1 MLLYLVTKNHSFSDG
16 NKRIAA
22 TLFLWFMAGNGILYN
37 PDGSKRIADNTLVA
51 LTLMIAESRTDEVQL
66 FNALQKGAVTANR
79 NVAVPQCAYSTVIQ
93 LRDWLPDAVGGVC
106 WFGMDN
112 PGQSP
117 RVPIFCGTTDLPEM
131 FKICGNHRYRLDAAL
146 WHYRQANKLATVRW
160 GNARK
165 ILEKNLLHF
174 ERKGLEELPMVE
186 QRYAELV
193 KSQGEEAAKAYL
205 TDYTKDFIGA
215 TLLRWDEMTAKYWND
230 YRFGF

>member
-1 MLLYLVTKNHSFSDG
+1 
-16 NKRIAA
+16 
-22 TLFLWFMAGNGILYN
+22 
-37 PDGSKRIADNTLVA
+37 
-51 LTLMIAESRTDEVQL
+51 
-66 FNALQKGAVTANR
+66 
-79 NVAVPQCAYSTVIQ
+79 
-93 LRDWLPDAVGGVC
+93 
-106 WFGMDN
+106 MDN

-146 WHYRQANKLATVRW
+146 WHYRQANKLVTVRW